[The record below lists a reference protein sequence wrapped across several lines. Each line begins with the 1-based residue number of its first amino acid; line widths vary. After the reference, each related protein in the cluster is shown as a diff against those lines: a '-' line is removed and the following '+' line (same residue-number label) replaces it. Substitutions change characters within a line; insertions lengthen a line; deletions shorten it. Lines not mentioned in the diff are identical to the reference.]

1 MIKIRISY
9 DRQQE
14 AERLLQIL
22 SPAIKGAK
30 VQKSENGQHKKI
42 YITIGLFEMK
52 RFRCT
57 QKRVQCVHTKKGA
70 KGAHK
75 ANVKAN
81 ADRTFRSGR
90 LRQMS
95 GIGTLTN
102 TYILCGL
109 EAKIS

>member
-42 YITIGLFEMK
+42 YITIGRLGSEWYNPHPQVPCMEQYNSV
-52 RFRCT
+52 RY
-57 QKRVQCVHTKKGA
+57 GA
-70 KGAHK
+70 FWCIK
-75 ANVKAN
+75 
-81 ADRTFRSGR
+81 TFH
-90 LRQMS
+90 
-95 GIGTLTN
+95 
-102 TYILCGL
+102 
-109 EAKIS
+109 